1 VRGYSHA
8 MPAEPRNGCAPRQL
22 VPSHVNP
29 SSACT
34 PTFPTC
40 PCGKRC
46 DTCRC
51 HALIRVHL
59 SAFGPAVGAHAHA
72 MPPPMP
78 TYPLP
83 HALDSRDFV
92 ASCRKLGVS
101 PCIYVIPAMDTFEDH
116 AAPAAYLATQMAM
129 LRELLTRYGQIDRLW
144 FDYWGMRCGEYGGNF
159 DIIRGL
165 FPLFPL
171 FGVGFGGPLQIH
183 ITLHLPSDV
192 LCLVTPACWV
202 LVGACTPLLM
212 PATHIQIRQQL
223 PRGLAPG
230 RVTRHFGIILGH
242 SWGYSALCCP
252 CTRRVVCCP
261 WCPDHLLIGACNP
274 ILWPNFKIGASA
286 TRLSTSWCAR
296 SRPAR

>member
-1 VRGYSHA
+1 

-59 SAFGPAVGAHAHA
+59 SAFGPAVGAHA

-202 LVGACTPLLM
+202 LVGACTPLLCPLPIGRYGSNC
-212 PATHIQIRQQL
+212 PAGSL
-223 PRGLAPG
+223 PAG
-230 RVTRHFGIILGH
+230 
-242 SWGYSALCCP
+242 
-252 CTRRVVCCP
+252 
-261 WCPDHLLIGACNP
+261 
-274 ILWPNFKIGASA
+274 
-286 TRLSTSWCAR
+286 
-296 SRPAR
+296 